1 MLFRSLRTA
10 TYLFAGAPKL
20 GKSFLMAQIA
30 YHISMELD
38 MWNFS
43 LRQGTVLYLA
53 LEDHYHR
60 LQEQLYQMFGEDS
73 KDNMHFAIKAPDLEN
88 GFDEQLED
96 FIQLHQDTTLI
107 IIDTLQK
114 IREIGD

>member
-1 MLFRSLRTA
+1 
-10 TYLFAGAPKL
+10 
-20 GKSFLMAQIA
+20 MAQIA